1 MSRLDYYNSLLAG
14 LSLAGLDRLQHI
26 ENKVVRIKRLPWRAH
41 VSAARVELHWLP
53 IFERIVYK
61 LVSLVYSTLATDEP
75 EYLSDLLT
83 CYVPERCVRSM
94 HDTTR
99 LVVPFVRTK
108 LAEGSFSYAGPAAWN
123 DLPQALRERDSLN
136 SFKTA
141 LKEYLFVR
149 SLLVID

>member
-1 MSRLDYYNSLLAG
+1 MPYTN
-14 LSLAGLDRLQHI
+14 
-26 ENKVVRIKRLPWRAH
+26 
-41 VSAARVELHWLP
+41 
-53 IFERIVYK
+53 
-61 LVSLVYSTLATDEP
+61 EP

-83 CYVPERCVRSM
+83 CYVPARCVRSM
-94 HDTTR
+94 HDKTR

-149 SLLVID
+149 SLLVIDC